1 MIRVDSIVRSVPVG
15 WVERSE
21 TQQVTK
27 LGFLRQPSLRMFLP
41 FAQMGQA
48 QAAMNNVAIVVR
60 LPVPSCAVAA
70 APTSAFAPAPALCV
84 RGQARVACR
93 SL

>member
-27 LGFLRQPSLRMFLP
+27 LGFLRQPSLRMF
-41 FAQMGQA
+41 FAF
-48 QAAMNNVAIVVR
+48 
-60 LPVPSCAVAA
+60 CADGASVG
-70 APTSAFAPAPALCV
+70 SYE
-84 RGQARVACR
+84 
-93 SL
+93 